1 MRRIIGIV
9 SGKGGVGKTTI
20 TINLAAALMQ
30 FSKNVIAVDADL
42 RMSGLGLQLGM
53 YNFPVTL
60 NDVLRGKT
68 DLLEALYIHS
78 SGLRIIPASLCIED
92 INIDAPSLENIFK
105 DPFLENSIVL
115 VDSPPGLGEQIIE
128 ILRTCKEI
136 ILVITPEFPAIAD
149 AMKLISAIEKT
160 ESRPIGI
167 IVNKYRKGDAEQIT
181 IKEIEFACNLP
192 VIGVISEDEHIRKS
206 IFRRVPN
213 VFLNPNSQSSIAFKK
228 IAAEL
233 TGLKYNP
240 PKVGFFKKFWRR
252 GK

>member
-9 SGKGGVGKTTI
+9 SGKGGVGKTTV

-30 FSKNVIAVDADL
+30 FSKNVIAVDTDL

-60 NDVLRGKT
+60 NDVLKNKT
-68 DLLEALYIHS
+68 NLLEALYIHS

-92 INIDAPSLENIFK
+92 IDTSELKNIFE
-105 DPFLENSIVL
+105 DQFLENSIVL
-115 VDSPPGLGEQIIE
+115 VDTPPGLGKQMIE
-128 ILRTCKEI
+128 ILQACEEI

-160 ESRPIGI
+160 GSRPIGI
-167 IVNKYRKGDAEQIT
+167 IVNNYRKGDADQIT
-181 IKEIEFACNLP
+181 VKEIEFACNLP
-192 VIGVISEDEHIRKS
+192 VIGVISEDKHIRKS

-213 VFLNPNSQSSIAFKK
+213 VFLNPNSSSSIAFKK
-228 IAAEL
+228 IAADL

-240 PKVGFFKKFWRR
+240 PRVGFLKRFWRR

>member
-60 NDVLRGKT
+60 NDVLKNKT
-68 DLLEALYIHS
+68 NLLEALYIHP

-92 INIDAPSLENIFK
+92 IDTSGLENIFK

-115 VDSPPGLGEQIIE
+115 VDSPPGLGKQIIE
-128 ILRTCKEI
+128 ILRACKEI

-192 VIGVISEDEHIRKS
+192 VIGVISEDKHIRKS

-213 VFLNPNSQSSIAFKK
+213 VFLNPNSPSSIAFKK

-233 TGLKYNP
+233 TGLRYNP

>member
-30 FSKNVIAVDADL
+30 FSKNVIAVDTDL

-60 NDVLRGKT
+60 NDVLKKET
-68 DLLEALYIHS
+68 NLLEALYIHS

-92 INIDAPSLENIFK
+92 IDTSGLENIFK

-115 VDSPPGLGEQIIE
+115 VDTPPGLGKQMIE
-128 ILRTCKEI
+128 ILQACNEI

-160 ESRPIGI
+160 ESRLLGI
-167 IVNKYRKGDAEQIT
+167 IVNKYRKGDPDQIT

-192 VIGVISEDEHIRKS
+192 IIGVISEDRHIRKS

-213 VFLNPNSQSSIAFKK
+213 VFLNPNSSSSIAFKK
-228 IAAEL
+228 IAADL
-233 TGLKYNP
+233 TGLIYNP

-252 GK
+252 EK